1 MAGCGHTIKL
11 DSDKLYSLPMDLSM
25 RYPPAFVLR
34 LLAGALVFVGV
45 QRVFAADIAETQP
58 KTTQPATALPE
69 VRLDQYAQK
78 DKSVQ
83 LLVQVENDGS
93 WANYFNSADRHYS
106 SGQRATLAF
115 HPDFAYDWAK
125 NLPLMDTRSNVKAAV
140 GFYGGLDIYTPIDS
154 VATAPIPNDW
164 PYAGWLYGGVFFQRS
179 NGQWLE
185 DARFTF
191 GITGP
196 SSMAQRAQDLLH
208 EIFDVNKF
216 NGWSN
221 QLRDEPNFNFAY
233 TRKLRAFA
241 GQIDEDFGLD
251 VIPHFGFTLGSA
263 NREFVAGC
271 TGRIGFHLD
280 ESFGP
285 GNLHH
290 IVDMTTN
297 ASQRKSDVSFFLF
310 GRIEGRVVEHNMFL
324 EGNNWSYSQGVDI
337 NPLVGE
343 GTFGIGLLLGQ
354 NIELMI
360 SNTYLTQEFKDQT
373 THDSYGTY
381 QIKVNITF

>member
-1 MAGCGHTIKL
+1 MRTLPIRVLCLTAAAFFGSSFVAGPK
-11 DSDKLYSLPMDLSM
+11 
-25 RYPPAFVLR
+25 
-34 LLAGALVFVGV
+34 
-45 QRVFAADIAETQP
+45 VFAQTTAPA
-58 KTTQPATALPE
+58 TQPAIQAPNVKFE
-69 VRLDQYAQK
+69 PYAQK

-83 LLVQVENDGS
+83 LLVQVENDGT

-106 SGQRATLAF
+106 SGQRATVAL
-115 HPDFAYDWAK
+115 HPEFAYDWAR
-125 NLPLMDTRSNVKAAV
+125 NLPFMDTSGKTGAAV
-140 GFYGGLDIYTPIDS
+140 GFFGGLDIYTPIDS
-154 VATAPIPNDW
+154 TATAPIPNDW

-179 NGQWLE
+179 NERWLE

-208 EIFDVNKF
+208 EIFDVQKF

-233 TRKLRAFA
+233 TRKYRAFA
-241 GQIDEDFGLD
+241 GQIDEDWALD
-251 VIPHFGFTLGSA
+251 IIPHAGFTLGSA
-263 NREFVAGC
+263 NREFVAGA
-271 TGRIGFHLD
+271 TGRIGINLD
-280 ESFGP
+280 DSFGP
-285 GNLHH
+285 GSIHH
-290 IVDMTTN
+290 IVDLTNN
-297 ASQRKSDVSFFLF
+297 ASQRPSDVSFFVF

-337 NPLVGE
+337 NTLVGE
-343 GTFGIGLLLGQ
+343 GTFGVGLILGQ
-354 NIELMI
+354 GVELMI